1 MINNG
6 NISEKLKLDVDAF
19 VASSAATSSSKKF
32 GMADYNKAAIL
43 VSVYSVDVGTPVIDL
58 VCSTASTSAGST
70 NSSVAGGITLGSSVN
85 TAISPGRGVKQFT
98 LTMASGAT
106 GATGDAFT
114 LCGKTFVFST
124 TGTTSISTLNTAT
137 KLYWGS
143 SLGSTE
149 DGGIKGSIESLKAA
163 IEGTGGFGGMISVTT
178 GTTANAAIAL
188 TDSATM
194 NELVFGSTGS
204 TLFVTAVVNAAA
216 GGFEIGAD
224 EISAQGYTHF
234 GITIS
239 SVKTAGQAG
248 VTVIRTGGI
257 NPSEFKGVFT
267 KNT

>member
-6 NISEKLKLDVDAF
+6 NIVEKFKLDAEV
-19 VASSAATSSSKKF
+19 VSVTSAAGSSSKNYS
-32 GMADYNKAAIL
+32 MQDYSKGAIMI
-43 VSVYSVDVGTPVIDL
+43 SAQGTFDVITLDLMGATGLTGTG
-58 VCSTASTSAGST
+58 AT
-70 NSSVAGGITLGSSVN
+70 NSSVAGGITIGSSVN
-85 TAISPGRGVKQFT
+85 TAISTGRGVKAFT

-124 TGTTSISTLNTAT
+124 TGTTSLSTLNTST

-149 DGGIKGSIESLKAA
+149 NGGIKGSIESLKAA
-163 IEGTGGFGGMISVTT
+163 IESSANGFNGMISVTT
-178 GTTANAAIAL
+178 GTTANAIIAL

-194 NELVFGSTGS
+194 SELTFGSTGS

-216 GGFEIGAD
+216 AAFEFDAAELG
-224 EISAQGYTHF
+224 AQGYSHVGAKVST
-234 GITIS
+234 TS
-239 SVKTAGQAG
+239 SSANVSLTFIRSG
-248 VTVIRTGGI
+248 VYK
-257 NPSEFKGVFT
+257 PSAFKGVLS